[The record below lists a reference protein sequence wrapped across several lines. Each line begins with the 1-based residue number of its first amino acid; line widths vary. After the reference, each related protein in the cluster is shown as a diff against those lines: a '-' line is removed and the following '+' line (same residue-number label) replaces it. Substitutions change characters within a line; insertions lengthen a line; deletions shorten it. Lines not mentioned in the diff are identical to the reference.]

1 MSAEFKTHEYVDK
14 LLLGFRFRFM
24 GISSRSYFTL
34 VSSPE
39 GVLILKGNDATFSNI
54 NEKTLPSS
62 CAAIFFVL
70 LSRLKERIKT
80 PYPKDISDPS
90 V

>member
-14 LLLGFRFRFM
+14 LLLGFRLRFM

-39 GVLILKGNDATFSNI
+39 GVLILMQPFSNI
-54 NEKTLPSS
+54 KEKTLPSS

-70 LSRLKERIKT
+70 LSRIKERIKT
-80 PYPKDISDPS
+80 PYPKDISGPS